1 MLTPYTSYTNT
12 DEIIQFKFDNYVVVI
27 TRYYIEFLD
36 LTSKVLKIGIRPHS
50 QLFDDIQ
57 LYLNVNKRLDIIYKE
72 HCISWCNEYFD
83 SCDITINN

>member
-57 LYLNVNKRLDIIYKE
+57 LYLNVNKRLDIIYKS
-72 HCISWCNEYFD
+72 HCQEWAADYFD
-83 SCDITINN
+83 SCDITIIN